1 MKTNFRESKL
11 FGKLNSWVLDHI
23 RDEFI
28 SPNTDKITDEERIEY
43 IFASFERHFPGY
55 NYYYDTDEYGH
66 ETESLMR
73 FIKRDPHCFNY
84 PWILYDF
91 KVAMKEWGFEK
102 TRRSINVEWYVPY
115 LIAGSLY
122 RMREVLKTQKQPNR
136 VMKLC
141 YEYDNKL
148 AYMKGGDNKYHALN
162 YLYFLKNEDR
172 NNAII
177 LGNYHIEKFPDG
189 YFALQKGEGEKTFF
203 KSLVEAKNYAQNIFE
218 QELKSFIENDLT
230 FHWKDEKTF
239 KRCYD
244 KRYLY
249 QIKPSYNF
257 REGDYRWKSYEM
269 CYEYNKF
276 KLYYGNKRIKKS
288 YDTYSELKEAAE
300 AYFKNELISSLK
312 D

>member
-28 SPNTDKITDEERIEY
+28 SPNTENITDEERIEY
-43 IFASFERHFPGY
+43 FFGCFERHFPGY
-55 NYYYDTDEYGH
+55 DYYEH
-66 ETESLMR
+66 ETEVLRR

-84 PWILYDF
+84 PWTIYDF

-102 TRRSINVEWYVPY
+102 TRRRINIEWYVPY

-122 RMREVLKTQKQPNR
+122 RMREALKAQRKSNR
-136 VMKLC
+136 IMKLV

-148 AYMKGGDNKYHALN
+148 AYIRGGDNKYHALN
-162 YLYFLKNEDR
+162 YLYLLNRDDR
-172 NNAII
+172 NDEII
-177 LGNYHIEKFPDG
+177 LGKYQIDKFPDG

-203 KSLVEAKNYAQNIFE
+203 NSLAEAKSYAQNVFE
-218 QELKSFIENDLT
+218 QELKSFLEKDLI
-230 FHWKDEKTF
+230 FHWKDEETF

-244 KRYLY
+244 KRFPY

-269 CYEYNKF
+269 YYEDNKF
-276 KLYYGNKRIKKS
+276 KLYCHSKGVKRG

-300 AYFKNELISSLK
+300 AYFKNDLISSLK